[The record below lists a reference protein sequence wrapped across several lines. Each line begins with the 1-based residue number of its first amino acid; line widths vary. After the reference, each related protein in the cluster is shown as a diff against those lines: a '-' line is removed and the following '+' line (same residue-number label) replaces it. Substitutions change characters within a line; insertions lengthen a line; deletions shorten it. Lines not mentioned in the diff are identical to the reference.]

1 MPTPRR
7 AGGTSLT
14 TRSSKRTSPA
24 SGRSKPAT
32 RRSVVVLPHPEPP
45 TSATS
50 SPGAISRESPSTA
63 VLVPKRL
70 LTSRSVMRMKFFI
83 SPSGRLRRAPAPDVL
98 PSEPADSFRVLLL
111 PALHEPL
118 LVLRV
123 ARLHEVEIDELH
135 LGDLGTAHRHV
146 RARDAGAAPFGV
158 GGHRGLGHR
167 PVEEAPGVLRILRA
181 L

>member
-14 TRSSKRTSPA
+14 TRSSKRTSPV

-32 RRSVVVLPHPEPP
+32 SRSVVVLPHPEPP

-63 VLVPKRL
+63 VDAPKRL
-70 LTSRSVMRMKFFI
+70 LTSRSVIRMAL
-83 SPSGRLRRAPAPDVL
+83 LRV
-98 PSEPADSFRVLLL
+98 FLL
-111 PALHEPL
+111 PLLHEPV

-123 ARLHEVEIDELH
+123 ARLDEVEIDELH
-135 LGDLGTAHRHV
+135 LRDLGSAHRHV
-146 RARDAGAAPFGV
+146 RARDARPPPLGV
-158 GGHRGLGHR
+158 RRHCGLRHR
-167 PVEEAPGVLRILRA
+167 PVEKTLGIGRILGA
-181 L
+181 LDETVGLERPRHAVRRPDDVD